1 MNLGQY
7 LVQQLL
13 EAEDKPTIALFP
25 GAFKPPHKG
34 HFAAVKKLLEQADQ
48 VVILISP
55 KTREGVTADE
65 SIAIWELYKTLL
77 DGSVEIRVAGES
89 PVKEAYRVA
98 ESNPDTNFILASGK
112 GEDDRFKTAI
122 AKLPNVKSVDVGNF
136 EGTNATDLRI
146 ALQANKEEAIKQY
159 IPQDIDLA
167 DFLMALSKKL
177 KVNTDATPVDVNL
190 QERKYQNQDDTFA
203 NYVLSKETEIEQAA
217 QDFNFPIPDIRY
229 AFTTGNMVI
238 LTDDIKSKLENKDHH
253 DEDKGDGPAMILNYD
268 KDKYYLVYGS
278 HLIHGENP
286 KVLMAVL
293 DLEGP
298 KPFPLK
304 EGRLNESQT
313 ATIGE
318 FIKYSVKNLGLQNL
332 PSNLTLS
339 YDNNKAKEKRS
350 FGYFDPSSNKIWVY
364 VKNRNMADILR
375 TLAHE
380 LIHRKQEEDGRLD
393 INSGK
398 TGSPIEDEANA
409 MAGVLLRNF
418 GKINN
423 SIYEHKKMVKLT
435 ATKKNILKEVQQL
448 PIGNSIIFGVEHHSE
463 SDAKQV
469 VDYVKKNFSPDDK
482 VAFMGEGGDDNN
494 KYVAGSEQEMIYDE
508 LSSYFK
514 NLVNDSWDGSD
525 LNVMNDQ
532 SLLYKIQKEKTGL
545 SRSKILAANWAS
557 MVGQNILQNQSV
569 ADFTPQDY
577 LSPEGIKFLKA
588 AAQEAEL
595 PLSDD
600 LYKPTAED
608 YDTLYRLSFPADY
621 GDKYTKVAK
630 VADAFNEARDENLL
644 SKLKKYESRGYKVIA
659 TAGEGH
665 IDLIKAMLKNKK

>member
-7 LVQQLL
+7 LAQQLL
-13 EAEDKPTIALFP
+13 EAEDQPTIALFP

-34 HFAAVKKLLEQADQ
+34 HFAVVKKLLEKADQ
-48 VVILISP
+48 VVVLISP
-55 KTREGVTADE
+55 KTREGVTVDE
-65 SIAIWELYKTLL
+65 SLAIWELYKTLL
-77 DGSVEIRVAGES
+77 DGSVEVRVASGS
-89 PVKEAYRVA
+89 PVQEAYRVA
-98 ESNPDTNFILASGK
+98 KDNPDTKFILAAGK
-112 GEDDRFKTAI
+112 DEDSRFNSAQ
-122 AKLPNVKSVDVGNF
+122 KLPNTEVFNAGNI
-136 EGTNATDLRI
+136 EGTNASELRV
-146 ALQANKEEAIKQY
+146 ALQTNNEDAIKQY
-159 IPQDIDLA
+159 LPDGIDIV
-167 DFLMALSKKL
+167 DFLQALSKRVKA
-177 KVNTDATPVDVNL
+177 NTDATPVDVNL

-238 LTDDIKSKLENKDHH
+238 LTDDIKSKLENKDHR

-545 SRSKILAANWAS
+545 SYSKILAANWAS